1 MLLLEQNKGFILD
14 EIRKT
19 DFELMETS
27 LVVVLDTAGDY
38 MKILGGQGGTIV
50 KCLYTNVCFPDLCG
64 PQKVNF

>member
-1 MLLLEQNKGFILD
+1 MLLLEQNKGLILD

-27 LVVVLDTAGDY
+27 LVVVLDTAADY
-38 MKILGGQGGTIV
+38 LKIPGGQGGTIV